1 MNNLIYST
9 PGATVTYRNF
19 QGGLT
24 TVTGMAYIYVGWVW
38 VGGAAR
44 GDRTWIP
51 SDQVFTVD
59 EL

>member
-24 TVTGMAYIYVGWVW
+24 TVTGPVYIYVGWVW
-38 VGGAAR
+38 VGG
-44 GDRTWIP
+44 TWIP